1 MNTRQRSVSARRFL
15 AAALVSLGVA
25 FPAIAD
31 DIQPLSAYSYA
42 TNGLIGWWDGEFN
55 SLDANGVPVHKSDA
69 TQWVSLV
76 GGGTDGVFGPT
87 NTLKFGEKSVTLRGS
102 RIQTTLARLPT
113 SYSGHC
119 LTVQIVAKC
128 IKSGNS
134 SPDEM
139 FSSWHGNLRVNK
151 AGSFVANEG
160 TYTIANKN
168 RKPYTLA
175 PGIDLSMPQICTV
188 AFLSDS
194 MEINVNAKDMAVN
207 TYSGTSGTMDPNQ
220 NFYIGSVRGRSDDKE
235 DPCHFEYYSVRVYDR
250 KLDKDEIIRN
260 AILDARRFG
269 IDSLFAQ
276 PLALPITKDSYV
288 QDGLYSQWDGVY
300 NNLVDGKPTHVA
312 SPTQWDDLKG
322 NATPFATSGAV
333 VYENSKPT
341 ETPCYVYKDDRVVVR
356 QNQVM
361 VDVPMI
367 PGDYH
372 PWTMECAAFCS
383 DEHQNVSIDSMI
395 ASSKYGN
402 LGWRKDSGVF
412 HISGTALG
420 ANKFRGDAWG
430 PSASDYPVAS
440 NHTYSYLFANYSAT
454 LALDGTR
461 ESYTVSTGSGN
472 APDNGQ
478 FAVGSSRGKTDATT
492 PCTFDYYSVR
502 IYDRPLTTAEQRQN
516 HFVDSVRFFGAPVAT
531 NLVVTGE
538 PRCVG
543 VVSPNYGCYCNVK
556 VDDLVACSAPT
567 NAKSYRLLGY
577 EVQTNGVNGT
587 WHPWLSGT
595 GSSFWFH
602 QPASAVKVVW
612 KWRSPGLA
620 VIIQ

>member
-1 MNTRQRSVSARRFL
+1 MNTRQHSVFARQFL

-55 SLDANGVPVHKSDA
+55 SLDANGVPIHKSDA

-128 IKSGNS
+128 IKSGS
-134 SPDEM
+134 SFPDEM
-139 FSSWHGNLRVNK
+139 FSSWQGNLRINK

-168 RKPYTLA
+168 RKPYTLD

-220 NFYIGSVRGRSDDKE
+220 NFYIGSVRGRSDDK

-322 NATPFATSGAV
+322 NATSFETAGKGVQKNGQDT
-333 VYENSKPT
+333 K
-341 ETPCYVYKDDRVVVR
+341 TPCYEYKDNRVVVR
-356 QNQVM
+356 QNQVR
-361 VDVPMI
+361 VVVPMI

-383 DEHQNVSIDSMI
+383 EEHQNNSIDSMF

-420 ANKFRGDAWG
+420 SNTKRGDGTG
-430 PSASDYPVAS
+430 PNASDYPVAS
-440 NHTYSYLFANYSAT
+440 KRTYSYSFANYSAT

-461 ESYTVSTGSGN
+461 VSYTVNTGSGD
-472 APDNGQ
+472 APDNGE

-492 PCTFDYYSVR
+492 PCAFDYYSVR

-516 HFVDSVRFFGAPVAT
+516 HFVDSVRFFGAPVTT

-543 VVSPNYGCYCNVK
+543 AVNPNYGSYCNVK
-556 VDDLVACSAPT
+556 EDDFVVCSAPT

-595 GSSFWFH
+595 GSSFRFF
-602 QPASAVKVVW
+602 QPALAVKVVW

>member
-1 MNTRQRSVSARRFL
+1 MNTRQHSVFARQFL

-55 SLDANGVPVHKSDA
+55 SLDANGVPIHKSNA

-128 IKSGNS
+128 VKSGDS

-139 FSSWHGNLRVNK
+139 FSSWHGNLRINK

-160 TYTIANKN
+160 TYTIANKTRVAYALN
-168 RKPYTLA
+168 
-175 PGIDLSMPQICTV
+175 PGIDLSQPQICTV

-194 MEINVNAKDMAVN
+194 MEVNVNAKDMTVA
-207 TYSGTSGTMDPNQ
+207 SAGTSGTMDPNQ
-220 NFYIGSVRGRSDDKE
+220 NFYIGSVRGRSDDK

-333 VYENSKPT
+333 VYENGKPT

-356 QNQVM
+356 QNQVR
-361 VDVPMI
+361 VVVPMI

-383 DEHQNVSIDSMI
+383 EEHQNDAIDSMF

-402 LGWRKDSGVF
+402 LGWRNISGGF
-412 HISGTALG
+412 RIHGTALAGELRGYSG
-420 ANKFRGDAWG
+420 AETPKESDC
-430 PSASDYPVAS
+430 PSED
-440 NHTYSYLFANYSAT
+440 NRTYSYTFANYGAT

-461 ESYTVSTGSGN
+461 VSYTIGTGMAD
-472 APDNGQ
+472 APDNGE

-492 PCTFDYYSVR
+492 PCAFDFYSLR
-502 IYDRPLTTAEQRQN
+502 IYDRPLSLTEQRQN
-516 HFVDSVRFFGAPVAT
+516 HFVDSVRFFGAPVTT

-556 VDDLVACSAPT
+556 VDDLVVCSAPT

-577 EVQTNGVNGT
+577 EVQTNGVKGT

-595 GSSFWFH
+595 GSSFRFF
-602 QPASAVKVVW
+602 QPALAVKVVW

>member
-1 MNTRQRSVSARRFL
+1 MNTRQHSVSVRQFL
-15 AAALVSLGVA
+15 AAVLVSLGVA

-55 SLDANGVPVHKSDA
+55 SLDANGVPIHKSDA

-87 NTLKFGEKSVTLRGS
+87 NTLKFGEKAVTLRGS

-139 FSSWHGNLRVNK
+139 FSSWQGNLRVNK

-160 TYTIANKN
+160 TYTIANKK
-168 RKPYTLA
+168 RIPYALN
-175 PGIDLSMPQICTV
+175 PGIDLSQPQICTV

-194 MEINVNAKDMAVN
+194 MKINVNAKDMTVN
-207 TYSGTSGTMDPNQ
+207 SGSSTMEATINQ
-220 NFYIGSVRGRSDDKE
+220 NFYIGSVRGTSDGKV
-235 DPCHFEYYSVRVYDR
+235 PCHFEYYSVRVYDR
-250 KLDKDEIIRN
+250 KLDKEEIIRN

-276 PLALPITKDSYV
+276 PLALPMTKDSYV

-300 NNLVDGKPTHVA
+300 NNLVDGKPTHVEN
-312 SPTQWDDLKG
+312 PTQWDDLKG
-322 NATPFATSGAV
+322 NATSFETAGKV
-333 VYENSKPT
+333 VQKNGQDTK
-341 ETPCYVYKDDRVVVR
+341 TPCYEYKDNRVVVR
-356 QNQVM
+356 QNQV
-361 VDVPMI
+361 VANVPSI
-367 PGDYH
+367 PGNYH

-383 DEHQNVSIDSMI
+383 EEHQNNAIDSMI

-402 LGWRKDSGVF
+402 FGWIKSGEF
-412 HISGTALG
+412 KMQGTALRSDG
-420 ANKFRGDAWG
+420 KRGTSTTA
-430 PSASDYPVAS
+430 PVERDYPAES
-440 NHTYSYLFANYSAT
+440 NRTYSYSFADYGAT
-454 LALDGTR
+454 LALDGKR
-461 ESYTVSTGSGN
+461 ANYVIGSGDG
-472 APDNGQ
+472 ASLDSGD
-478 FAVGSSRGKTDATT
+478 FAVGSSRGKTEATT
-492 PCTFDYYSVR
+492 PCAFDYYSVR

-516 HFVDSVRFFGAPVAT
+516 HFVDSARFFGAPVTT

-595 GSSFWFH
+595 GSSFWFR
-602 QPASAVKVVW
+602 QPALAVKVVW